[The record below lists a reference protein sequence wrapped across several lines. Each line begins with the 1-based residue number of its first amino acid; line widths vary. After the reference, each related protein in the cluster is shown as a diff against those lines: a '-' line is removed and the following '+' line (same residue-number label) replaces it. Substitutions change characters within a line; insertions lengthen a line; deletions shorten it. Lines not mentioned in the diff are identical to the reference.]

1 MAEAPKARRK
11 IPTWYYVAGAGG
23 LVVAYYIYNARKKN
37 AAASAAAANATGG
50 AGSAVAPVA
59 AGSYDTNGQ
68 DALAAYLANMQNSST
83 ASATTAAAPT
93 VNTTLAAGQKVGPG
107 GGITDYGN
115 APITSNGFTYEP
127 FASGA
132 SIAPYV
138 AGGGTPYYE
147 PAPGVFAPAPK
158 NYTGFQ
164 YVQVPA

>member
-1 MAEAPKARRK
+1 MPEAPKARRK

-50 AGSAVAPVA
+50 AGSATTPVVES
-59 AGSYDTNGQ
+59 GSYNTNGQ
-68 DALAAYLANMQNSST
+68 DALAAYLANMQGSST
-83 ASATTAAAPT
+83 ASATTAAAPS
-93 VNTTLAAGQKVGPG
+93 VYTTLAAGQKVGSG

-132 SIAPYV
+132 SIAPLRGRWRDSV
-138 AGGGTPYYE
+138 L
-147 PAPGVFAPAPK
+147 
-158 NYTGFQ
+158 
-164 YVQVPA
+164 